1 MNEKFQRCERHV
13 RVREPQ
19 DLQSL
24 VSERATRARI
34 PRMMPTHAARKRYDW
49 KACAISLVAAFA
61 VAVPAAL
68 LVTRIVGS
76 MMFLVVIVT
85 LVGTGVSR
93 WTYARVAK
101 PGSRPID
108 DEPASC

>member
-1 MNEKFQRCERHV
+1 LLLR
-13 RVREPQ
+13 
-19 DLQSL
+19 
-24 VSERATRARI
+24 
-34 PRMMPTHAARKRYDW
+34 
-49 KACAISLVAAFA
+49 
-61 VAVPAAL
+61 PAAL